1 MEKKLLSTVEVSQI
15 LFGES
20 GETNKKRVLKMIHK
34 NQVNHKKIGTRYFV
48 TNESLKTFLESDS
61 IEETRAALN

>member
-48 TNESLKTFLESDS
+48 TKESLKTFLESDS
-61 IEETRAALN
+61 IEETRAAVN